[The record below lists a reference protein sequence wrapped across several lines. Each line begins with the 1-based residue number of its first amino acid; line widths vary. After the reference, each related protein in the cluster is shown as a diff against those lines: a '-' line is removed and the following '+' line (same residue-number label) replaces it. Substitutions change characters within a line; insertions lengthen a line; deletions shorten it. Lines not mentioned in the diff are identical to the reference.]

1 MYVKNHVAARYA
13 GTEFVVLMPVAD
25 TDAALRL
32 AGRVRAA
39 IAATPVEL
47 PGGESVTMTISN
59 GIAAAGPGRPDVDLK
74 TDGDALRAR
83 ADVALY
89 RVRSAGRNR
98 IEVDTGR

>member
-1 MYVKNHVAARYA
+1 MYVKNDVAARYA

-32 AGRVRAA
+32 AGRIRAA

-59 GIAAAGPGRPDVDLK
+59 GIAAAGPHVDLK
-74 TDGDALRAR
+74 TEGDALRAR